1 MGSGKGIEN
10 ISSKD
15 PLNNNEDN
23 TNKEYFVDV
32 IKRLN
37 KNDNKKYYLNEENKI
52 EIQNAEKKFKNELNE
67 KKYKKDDYLMYD
79 DGNPEI
85 QFFTNKNKLKIA
97 RYSWKTE
104 NPKAYVFALHGIT
117 SHLRN
122 EYLNYYGRPMW
133 AHKKDE
139 MHDSNIESKDKNN
152 NNNNNNSNNNN
163 SNNNV
168 SNENNHG
175 LDKYT
180 NELKKSGN
188 NNDDSISKDNITNTI
203 NYEYHRGNVSKDINN
218 HIERPHGKCE
228 SIEEKSELN
237 INIQK
242 YTSTSSSNKGN
253 GNNSME
259 YENLR
264 KNSLKMKESYCMN
277 NESEKSVLNEGE
289 MYETT
294 SSLSCSSSELMDKK
308 TLERK
313 LTMFLS
319 CSSCMSNYNENTN
332 GLNNDKKLGTGSDNE
347 MNSDDNMM
355 VDDDNVLLIDENYN
369 SSNSNNK
376 IKNNGSSNNNNDFYD
391 GCNDKTV
398 YYCSICGVVCN
409 YCNCGERT
417 LSYKNSWIE
426 KLNENNFSFFG
437 IDNQSHGLSEG
448 SRNERCFVED
458 FEDFISDAIEALE
471 IFISEWKEKNEMKPI
486 IIMGVSMGGCIA
498 LRTLETINRLNKEW
512 KSYVKCLI
520 LVSPM
525 ISLGKQK
532 NKITNKI
539 LISATKFLKYF
550 FPLLKV
556 NVKESNAKY
565 AWIKRD
571 SEIDPFQYCGP
582 LNIKIAS
589 ECVNAADNC
598 LKFHILKYVE
608 ESDTDIMVI
617 QSKHDCIVDP
627 SGSIDFMKKMV
638 RLYNRKEEKRLKNN
652 NKKYSQT
659 STYSTKEDKEKLAIV
674 HTVESN
680 NKSDDNKDDNKGDN
694 KDDNK
699 IDNKVDNKND
709 NKIDNKD
716 DNKADNKD
724 DNKADNKDDNKADN
738 KDDNKADNKDD
749 NKNDNKGDNK
759 DDNKADNKDDNKI
772 DNKGD
777 NKGDNKDDN
786 KIDNK
791 NNNKIDNKND
801 NKIDNKN
808 DNKDHTND
816 DNKNDKNDDIVTG
829 FQNDLISKDKENTT
843 NNSNM
848 NTPCINNAKDNTI
861 NNNETD
867 DQNEQTLNDGTL
879 TNNNTMTMM
888 TIDDNNN
895 NENSEINNKNNNNN
909 NNNSK
914 GIQGTN
920 YQTLIKDVEKM
931 EIQKL
936 MQSYEK
942 ADYAQ
947 VYSYNSVPYSNQTSS
962 KFLENSYIKLPKRS
976 TLKNEKELWNP
987 FDHGHYKNFL
997 LKKNNKNC
1005 RFSKEED
1012 KYKKLSIYILKYGCH
1027 TLPGEPHTKSSVNI
1041 LVNWLNN
1048 IFH

>member
-1 MGSGKGIEN
+1 MASGKGKEN
-10 ISSKD
+10 ISTKD
-15 PLNNNEDN
+15 TRNDEDN
-23 TNKEYFVDV
+23 TNKKYFVDV

-37 KNDNKKYYLNEENKI
+37 KNDNKKYYLDEENKT
-52 EIQNAEKKFKNELNE
+52 EIQDAETKFKNELNE
-67 KKYKKDDYLMYD
+67 EIYNKDDYIIYD

-85 QFFTNKNKLKIA
+85 QFFTNKQKLKIA
-97 RYSWKTE
+97 RYSWKAE

-122 EYLNYYGRPMW
+122 EYLNYYGRPIW

-139 MHDSNIESKDKNN
+139 VHDNNISSDDNNNIPSDDNNNIPSGDNNNIPSGDNNSNN
-152 NNNNNNSNNNN
+152 NNNNNNNANNDYKPR
-163 SNNNV
+163 
-168 SNENNHG
+168 

-180 NELKKSGN
+180 NELKESEKN
-188 NNDDSISKDNITNTI
+188 NNDYIIKDNLTNTI
-203 NYEYHRGNVSKDINN
+203 NYGYHRGNVGEDINN
-218 HIERPHGKCE
+218 DIEKTHERGK
-228 SIEEKSELN
+228 SIEVKSEVN
-237 INIQK
+237 IPK
-242 YTSTSSSNKGN
+242 YTSTSSLNKVN
-253 GNNSME
+253 GNNNIE
-259 YENLR
+259 CENLR
-264 KNSLKMKESYCMN
+264 KNSLKSRESYFMN
-277 NESEKSVLNEGE
+277 NEPEKSVLNEGDV
-289 MYETT
+289 YEST

-308 TLERK
+308 TLEKK

-332 GLNNDKKLGTGSDNE
+332 GLNNDKKFETGSDNE

-369 SSNSNNK
+369 SSNSNNNS
-376 IKNNGSSNNNNDFYD
+376 KNNKNNNKNINNDSNNNNNYD
-391 GCNDKTV
+391 GCNDNTV
-398 YYCSICGVVCN
+398 YYCSMCGSVCN

-448 SRNERCFVED
+448 SRNQRCFVED
-458 FEDFISDAIEALE
+458 FEHFISDAIQALE
-471 IFISEWKEKNEMKPI
+471 IFINEWKEKNEMKPI
-486 IIMGVSMGGCIA
+486 ILMGLSMGGCIA

-532 NKITNKI
+532 NKISNKL

-565 AWIKRD
+565 AWIKHD
-571 SEIDPFQYCGP
+571 SDIDPFQYCGP
-582 LNIKIAS
+582 LNIKIAA
-589 ECVNAADNC
+589 ECVSAADNC
-598 LKFHILKYVE
+598 LKYHILKYVE

-638 RLYNRKEEKRLKNN
+638 RLYNKKEEKRLKNN

-659 STYSTKEDKEKLAIV
+659 STYSTKEHNEKLATV
-674 HTVESN
+674 HAVEN
-680 NKSDDNKDDNKGDN
+680 N
-694 KDDNK
+694 
-699 IDNKVDNKND
+699 
-709 NKIDNKD
+709 
-716 DNKADNKD
+716 
-724 DNKADNKDDNKADN
+724 
-738 KDDNKADNKDD
+738 
-749 NKNDNKGDNK
+749 
-759 DDNKADNKDDNKI
+759 
-772 DNKGD
+772 
-777 NKGDNKDDN
+777 
-786 KIDNK
+786 
-791 NNNKIDNKND
+791 
-801 NKIDNKN
+801 
-808 DNKDHTND
+808 ND
-816 DNKNDKNDDIVTG
+816 DNNDNNNDDNNEDNNDDNNDNNNNNNNNDNNNNNNNNNNDNNDIVTR

-843 NNSNM
+843 INSFM
-848 NTPCINNAKDNTI
+848 NKPFINSAKDNTI

-867 DQNEQTLNDGTL
+867 DHQNEQTLNDGTL
-879 TNNNTMTMM
+879 TNNNTMMMM
-888 TIDDNNN
+888 TINDDNN
-895 NENSEINNKNNNNN
+895 NENSEIINKNNNNNNNNNKNNNNN
-909 NNNSK
+909 NNNNNYSSK
-914 GIQGTN
+914 GSIQRTN
-920 YQTLIKDVEKM
+920 YQNPIHDEDKIK
-931 EIQKL
+931 IQKL

-942 ADYAQ
+942 ADYTQANL
-947 VYSYNSVPYSNQTSS
+947 YNSEDYSNQTCN
-962 KFLENSYIKLPKRS
+962 KFFENSYIKLSKS

-987 FDHGHYKNFL
+987 FDHGHYKNFI

-1005 RFSKEED
+1005 NFSKEED

-1027 TLPGEPHTKSSVNI
+1027 TLPGEPDSKSSANI